1 VHLIQL
7 RGLERMSNL
16 DRTASETATRRRFL
30 GGLVATVGALAP
42 GCAAHR
48 SGLRSPVAAA
58 PVLRRLPPV
67 KVSLDRRIRQV
78 VGHRPY
84 RPSGFAL
91 RAEKLGDKL
100 VVHNYGHGGGG
111 ISLSW
116 GTAQL
121 ALEIARESPE
131 RRAAVVGCG
140 AVGLASARVLQDA
153 GFDVTLY
160 ARDLPPY
167 TTSNVA
173 GGLWDPFSVSKP
185 GGTTTA
191 YDAQFERATRVAY
204 RRYQDLVGPRY
215 GVRWIESLFTGDE
228 PMATEGIVFELLRPT
243 HYGPGQHGY
252 PARHVTSVMSM
263 LIEPAVYLPAMMSD
277 VREAGSRIVVRDFPD
292 RQSLQSVPEPVIVN
306 CTGLGART
314 LFGDDELQPAKGQLE
329 ILVPQAEVDYVS
341 LASGPSLLYM
351 IPRSDGVL
359 LGGTFGLGDFSAS
372 PDPVESER
380 ILAGHTRINEAL
392 RAANA
397 RA

>member
-1 VHLIQL
+1 
-7 RGLERMSNL
+7 MSEL
-16 DRTASETATRRRFL
+16 GRPRIEIPTRRRFL

-42 GCAAHR
+42 ACASRLSGSR
-48 SGLRSPVAAA
+48 SAVAAA
-58 PVLRRLPPV
+58 PVLRRLAPV
-67 KVSLDRRIRQV
+67 LVSRERRIRQV

-91 RAEKLGDKL
+91 RGEKLGDKL

-153 GFDVTLY
+153 GFEVTLY

-173 GGLWDPFSVSKP
+173 GGLWDPFSVSAP
-185 GGTTTA
+185 GRTTTA
-191 YDAQFERATRVAY
+191 YDAQFERATRLAY
-204 RRYQDLVGPRY
+204 RRFQDLAGPRY
-215 GVRWIESLFTGDE
+215 GVRWIETLFAGDE
-228 PMATEGIVFELLRPT
+228 PVATEGIVFELLRPT
-243 HYGPGQHGY
+243 HYGPGQHTY

-263 LIEPAVYLPAMMSD
+263 LIEPAVYLPAMVSD

-292 RQSLQSVPEPVIVN
+292 RVSLQSLPEPVIVN

-314 LFGDDELQPAKGQLE
+314 LFGDEELQPAKGQLE
-329 ILVPQAEVDYVS
+329 ILVPQAELDYVS
-341 LASGPSLLYM
+341 LGPGPGLLYM

-359 LGGTFGLGDFSAS
+359 LGGTFGLGDASES
-372 PDPVESER
+372 PDPAETER
-380 ILAGHTRINEAL
+380 ILAGHTRLNAAL
-392 RAANA
+392 RAGV
-397 RA
+397 RS